1 MEIILNQEALV
12 KVLDEITLE
21 KLIEAEK
28 IKNEYEA
35 KKLVLELEEGGRNI
49 NDAINECWAFCSYFN
64 DFVKDDEY
72 KDKTPYVYVCKYRQ
86 HDDVYNCYLDLIK
99 QYGFDLVDKVIQG
112 RIDKEISYLKDEE
125 EEKE

>member
-35 KKLVLELEEGGRNI
+35 RKLALELEEKKKNI
-49 NDAINECWAFCSYFN
+49 NDAINECWAFDSYFDN
-64 DFVKDDEY
+64 FAKDNEY
-72 KDKTPYVYVCKYRQ
+72 KEKTPYSYICEYKQ
-86 HDDVYNCYLDLIK
+86 NHNVYNCYLDLIK
-99 QYGFDLVDKVIQG
+99 QYGFDLVDEVIQE
-112 RIDKEISYLKDEE
+112 RIDKEISYLKEE
-125 EEKE
+125 D